1 MGSAFDPESPHSDVD
16 EEQPLNSTEETTT
29 PNPNSNNQEQ
39 TTKIARFII
48 SPAPAEHID
57 VSPEPQ
63 QQQQQQQQ
71 NDSQS
76 PPQQQQQQIEQQLL
90 QKEEEQ
96 QPQII
101 EKTKWTAKQCSEWVG
116 SLGDKYKQYVDAF
129 VDNGVDGE
137 LLGEIADEELKEI
150 VASGLHRKKILTAW
164 NKLQQE

>member
-1 MGSAFDPESPHSDVD
+1 MG
-16 EEQPLNSTEETTT
+16 
-29 PNPNSNNQEQ
+29 NPNNNNQEQ

-63 QQQQQQQQ
+63 QQPQQQQQH
-71 NDSQS
+71 DSQS
-76 PPQQQQQQIEQQLL
+76 PPQQQQQIEQQP
-90 QKEEEQ
+90 KEEE
-96 QPQII
+96 PQII
-101 EKTKWTAKQCSEWVG
+101 EKKKWTAKQCSEWVG
-116 SLGDKYKQYVDAF
+116 SLGDKYKQYIDAF

-164 NKLQQE
+164 NKLQQESLFI